1 MPRGRRR
8 RNLDGSLPLSLLRAC
23 ISFNLIMAPLDFEVP
38 RRNGT
43 ELVICLL
50 VKSGSS
56 RSINLLASRARGRA
70 SEVRSAVARNKG
82 TDVEWRIISP
92 SKLLIIFPLS
102 SVSRVKKKA
111 SSVAGQVWV
120 GTPLPLLQLLSRRF

>member
-50 VKSGSS
+50 VKSGSP
-56 RSINLLASRARGRA
+56 RSINLLASRASGRGEIGGGEKQGDGR
-70 SEVRSAVARNKG
+70 RVAYNFTVK
-82 TDVEWRIISP
+82 IINY
-92 SKLLIIFPLS
+92 LS
-102 SVSRVKKKA
+102 RLVSRE
-111 SSVAGQVWV
+111 
-120 GTPLPLLQLLSRRF
+120 